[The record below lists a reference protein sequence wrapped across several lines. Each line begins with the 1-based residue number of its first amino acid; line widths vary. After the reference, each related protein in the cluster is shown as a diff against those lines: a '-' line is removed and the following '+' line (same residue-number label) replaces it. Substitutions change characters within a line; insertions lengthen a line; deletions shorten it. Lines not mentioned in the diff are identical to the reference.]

1 MGQLVFLV
9 GKSGMGKSTSL
20 RNLNPEETVIINTDQ
35 KALPFKQFSLKY
47 NEEKRNYRK
56 TSDVNIVIATLKK
69 VNDLSNVKTVIIDT
83 WSRIMTDAIMNPSF
97 RAEKGF
103 DKWSK
108 MAAAQYDLINFI
120 NDSMRE
126 DIIVY
131 LMAHPETHYDDAGF
145 SSERIGVQGKMLERF
160 VPESF
165 SSIVLYAEI
174 IKTPGQPNRHVF
186 RTVSSGSDT
195 CKTPLE
201 MFEDTN
207 IDNDLVLVNQ
217 AIREYYGIN

>member
-1 MGQLVFLV
+1 MAQLVFLV
-9 GKSGMGKSTSL
+9 GRSGMGKSTSL

-35 KALPFKQFSLKY
+35 KALPFRQFNQKY

-56 TSDVNIVIATLKK
+56 TSDVNTVISTLMK
-69 VNDLSNVKTVIIDT
+69 VNKNENVKTVIIDT
-83 WSRIMTDAIMNPSF
+83 WSRIMTDAIMSQSF
-97 RAEKGF
+97 RSEKGF

-108 MAAAQYDLINFI
+108 MAASQYDLINI
-120 NDSMRE
+120 VNDSMRD

-131 LMAHPETHYDDAGF
+131 LFAHPETHYDEAGF
-145 SSERIGVQGKMLERF
+145 ASERIGVQGKMLERF

-174 IKTPGQPNRHVF
+174 IKQPGQPNRHVF

-201 MFEDTN
+201 MFEDSEVE
-207 IDNDLVLVNQ
+207 NDLVLVNQ
-217 AIREYYGIN
+217 AIREYYSI

>member
-1 MGQLVFLV
+1 MAQLVFLV
-9 GKSGMGKSTSL
+9 GRSGMGKSTSL

-35 KALPFKQFSLKY
+35 KALPFRQFNQKY

-56 TSDVNIVIATLKK
+56 TSDVNTVISTLMK
-69 VNDLSNVKTVIIDT
+69 VNKSENVKTVIIDT
-83 WSRIMTDAIMNPSF
+83 WSRIMTDAIMSQSF
-97 RAEKGF
+97 RSEKGF

-108 MAAAQYDLINFI
+108 MAASQYDLINII
-120 NDSMRE
+120 NDSMRD

-131 LMAHPETHYDDAGF
+131 LFAHPETHYDEAGF
-145 SSERIGVQGKMLERF
+145 ASERIGVQGKMLERF

-174 IKTPGQPNRHVF
+174 IKHPGQPNRHVF

-201 MFEDTN
+201 MFEDSEVE
-207 IDNDLVLVNQ
+207 NDLVLVNQ
-217 AIREYYGIN
+217 AIREYYSI

>member
-9 GKSGMGKSTSL
+9 GKSGSGKSTSL
-20 RNLNPEETVIINTDQ
+20 RNLNSDETVIINTDQ
-35 KALPFKQFSLKY
+35 KALPFKNFRLNYSK
-47 NEEKRNYRK
+47 EKRNYRK
-56 TSDVNIVIATLKK
+56 TSDVSIVLATLKK
-69 VNDLSNVKTVIIDT
+69 VNELPNVKTVVVDT

-120 NDSMRE
+120 NDGMRE

-131 LMAHPETHYDDAGF
+131 LIAHPETHYDDSGF
-145 SSERIGVQGKMLERF
+145 SSERIGVQGKMLEKF

-165 SSIVLYAEI
+165 STIVLYAEI
-174 IKTPGQPNRHVF
+174 VKTPGQPNKHVF
-186 RTVSSGSDT
+186 RTVSSGNDT

-201 MFEDTN
+201 MFEEN
-207 IDNDLVLVNQ
+207 EVENDLIAINET
-217 AIREYYGIN
+217 IREYYSI

>member
-1 MGQLVFLV
+1 MAQLVFLV

-20 RNLNPEETVIINTDQ
+20 RNLNHDETVIINTDQ
-35 KALPFKQFSLKY
+35 KALPFKNFSAKY
-47 NEEKRNYRK
+47 SEEKRNYRK
-56 TSDVNIVIATLKK
+56 TSDINIVISTLQK
-69 VNDLSNVKTVIIDT
+69 VNTLPHVKTVIVDT
-83 WSRIMTDAIMNPSF
+83 WSRIMTDTVMSQSF

-108 MAAAQYDLINFI
+108 MAAAQYDLINTI
-120 NDSMRE
+120 NDVMRD

-131 LMAHPETHYDDAGF
+131 LLAHPETHYDDAGF

-165 SSIVLYAEI
+165 STIVLYAEI
-174 IKTPGQPNRHVF
+174 VKTPGQPNRHVF
-186 RTVSSGSDT
+186 RTVSSGNDT

-201 MFEDTN
+201 MFEETL
-207 IDNDLVLVNQ
+207 IDNDLVNVNNTS
-217 AIREYYGIN
+217 REYYSI

>member
-1 MGQLVFLV
+1 MAQLVFLV

-20 RNLNPEETVIINTDQ
+20 RHLNPDETVIINTDQ
-35 KALPFKQFSLKY
+35 KALPFKQFNLKY
-47 NEEKRNYRK
+47 NEDKRNYRK

-69 VNDLSNVKTVIIDT
+69 VNELQNVKTIIIDT
-83 WSRIMTDAIMNPSF
+83 WSRIMTDAIMSPSF

-103 DKWSK
+103 DKWTK
-108 MAAAQYDLINFI
+108 MASAQYDLINFI

-131 LMAHPETHYDDAGF
+131 LFAHPESHYDEGGF
-145 SSERIGVQGKMLERF
+145 ATERIGVQGKMLERF

-165 SSIVLYAEI
+165 STIVLYAEI
-174 IKTPGQPNRHVF
+174 IKQPGQPNKHVF

-201 MFEDTN
+201 MFEEN
-207 IDNDLVLVNQ
+207 AIDNDLTIVNQ
-217 AIREYYGIN
+217 AIREYYSI

>member
-1 MGQLVFLV
+1 MAQLIYLV

-20 RNLNPEETVIINTDQ
+20 RNLNPDETVIINTDQ
-35 KALPFKQFSLKY
+35 KALPFKDFSSKY
-47 NEEKRNYRK
+47 SEEKRNYRK
-56 TSDVNIVIATLKK
+56 TSDINIVISTLQK
-69 VNDLSNVKTVIIDT
+69 VNTLPNVKTVVIDT
-83 WSRIMTDAIMNPSF
+83 WSRIMTDTVMSQSF

-108 MAAAQYDLINFI
+108 MAAAQYDLINTV
-120 NDSMRE
+120 NDVMRD

-131 LMAHPETHYDDAGF
+131 LIAHPETHYDDSGF

-165 SSIVLYAEI
+165 STIVLYSEI
-174 IKTPGQPNRHVF
+174 VKTPGQPNRHVF
-186 RTVSSGSDT
+186 RTVSSGNDT

-201 MFEDTN
+201 MFEEDL
-207 IDNDLVLVNQ
+207 IDNDLVNVNNT
-217 AIREYYGIN
+217 IREYYSI

>member
-9 GKSGMGKSTSL
+9 GKSGSGKSTSL

-35 KALPFKQFSLKY
+35 KALPFKNFRLNYS
-47 NEEKRNYRK
+47 EEKRNYRK
-56 TSDVNIVIATLKK
+56 TSDVNIVLATLKK
-69 VNDLSNVKTVIIDT
+69 ENELSNVKTVIVDT
-83 WSRIMTDAIMNPSF
+83 WSRIMTDAIMNPGF

-120 NDSMRE
+120 NDSMR
-126 DIIVY
+126 DDVIVY
-131 LMAHPETHYDDAGF
+131 LIAHPEIHYDEAGF
-145 SSERIGVQGKMLERF
+145 ASERIGVQGKMLERF

-165 SSIVLYAEI
+165 STIVLYAEI

-186 RTVSSGSDT
+186 RTVSSGNDT

-201 MFEDTN
+201 MFEEGEV
-207 IDNDLVLVNQ
+207 DNDLTKINEI
-217 AIREYYGIN
+217 IRDYYSI

>member
-1 MGQLVFLV
+1 MAQLVFLV

-35 KALPFKQFSLKY
+35 KALPFKNFSAKY
-47 NEEKRNYRK
+47 SEEKRNYRK
-56 TSDVNIVIATLKK
+56 TSDINIVISTLQK
-69 VNDLSNVKTVIIDT
+69 VNTLPHVKTVIVDT
-83 WSRIMTDAIMNPSF
+83 WSRIMTDTVMSQSF

-108 MAAAQYDLINFI
+108 MAAAQYDLINTV
-120 NDSMRE
+120 NDVMRD

-131 LMAHPETHYDDAGF
+131 LIAHPETHYDDAGF

-165 SSIVLYAEI
+165 STIVLYAEI
-174 IKTPGQPNRHVF
+174 VKTPGQPNRHVF
-186 RTVSSGSDT
+186 RTVSSGNDT

-201 MFEDTN
+201 MFEEN
-207 IDNDLVLVNQ
+207 LIDNDLVEVNNT
-217 AIREYYGIN
+217 IREYYSI

>member
-1 MGQLVFLV
+1 MAQLVFLV

-20 RNLNPEETVIINTDQ
+20 RNLNPDETVIINTDQ
-35 KALPFKQFSLKY
+35 KALPFKNFSAKY
-47 NEEKRNYRK
+47 SEEKRNYRK
-56 TSDVNIVIATLKK
+56 TSDINIVISTLQK
-69 VNDLSNVKTVIIDT
+69 VNTLPNVKTVVIDT
-83 WSRIMTDAIMNPSF
+83 WSRIMTDTVMSQSF

-108 MAAAQYDLINFI
+108 MAAAQYDLINTV
-120 NDSMRE
+120 NDVMRD

-131 LMAHPETHYDDAGF
+131 LIAHPETHYDDSGF

-165 SSIVLYAEI
+165 STIVLYSEI
-174 IKTPGQPNRHVF
+174 VKTPGQPNRHVF
-186 RTVSSGSDT
+186 RTVSSGNDT

-201 MFEDTN
+201 MFEEDL
-207 IDNDLVLVNQ
+207 IDNNLVDVNNT
-217 AIREYYGIN
+217 IREYYSI

>member
-1 MGQLVFLV
+1 MAQLVFLV

-20 RNLNPEETVIINTDQ
+20 RNLNPDETLIINTDQ
-35 KALPFKQFSLKY
+35 KALPFKQFNLKY
-47 NEEKRNYRK
+47 NEQKRNYRK
-56 TSDVNIVIATLKK
+56 TSDVSIVIATLKK
-69 VNDLSNVKTVIIDT
+69 ANDIPQVKTVVIDT
-83 WSRIMTDAIMNPSF
+83 WSRIMTDAIMSPSF

-103 DKWSK
+103 DKWTK
-108 MAAAQYDLINFI
+108 MASAQYDLINFI

-131 LMAHPETHYDDAGF
+131 LFAHPESHYDESGF

-165 SSIVLYAEI
+165 STIVLYAEI
-174 IKTPGQPNRHVF
+174 IKQPGQPNKHVF
-186 RTVSSGSDT
+186 RTVSSGNDT

-201 MFEDTN
+201 MFEEDK
-207 IDNDLVLVNQ
+207 IDNDLTIVNG
-217 AIREYYGIN
+217 AIREYYSI

>member
-1 MGQLVFLV
+1 MAQLVFLV

-20 RNLNPEETVIINTDQ
+20 RNLNHDETVIINTDQ
-35 KALPFKQFSLKY
+35 KALPFKNFSARY
-47 NEEKRNYRK
+47 SEEKRNYRK
-56 TSDVNIVIATLKK
+56 TSDINIVISTLQK
-69 VNDLSNVKTVIIDT
+69 VNTLPHVKTVIVDT
-83 WSRIMTDAIMNPSF
+83 WSRIMTDTVMSQSF

-108 MAAAQYDLINFI
+108 MAAAQYDLINTI
-120 NDSMRE
+120 NDVMRD

-131 LMAHPETHYDDAGF
+131 LLAHPETHYDDAGF

-165 SSIVLYAEI
+165 STIVLYAEI
-174 IKTPGQPNRHVF
+174 VKTPGQPNRHVF
-186 RTVSSGSDT
+186 RTVSSGNDT

-201 MFEDTN
+201 MFEESL
-207 IDNDLVLVNQ
+207 IDNDLVEVNNT
-217 AIREYYGIN
+217 IREYYSI

>member
-9 GKSGMGKSTSL
+9 GKSGSGKSTSL
-20 RNLNPEETVIINTDQ
+20 RNLNSDETVIINTDQ
-35 KALPFKQFSLKY
+35 KALPFKNFRLNYS
-47 NEEKRNYRK
+47 EEKRNYRK
-56 TSDVNIVIATLKK
+56 TSDVSIVLATLKK
-69 VNDLSNVKTVIIDT
+69 VNELPNVKTVIVDT

-103 DKWSK
+103 DKWGK

-131 LMAHPETHYDDAGF
+131 LIAHPETHYDDSGF
-145 SSERIGVQGKMLERF
+145 SSERIGVQGKMLEKF

-165 SSIVLYAEI
+165 STIVLYAEI
-174 IKTPGQPNRHVF
+174 VKTPGQPNKHVF
-186 RTVSSGSDT
+186 RTVSSGNDT

-201 MFEDTN
+201 MFEEN
-207 IDNDLVLVNQ
+207 EVENDLIAINET
-217 AIREYYGIN
+217 IREYYSI

>member
-1 MGQLVFLV
+1 MAQLVFLV

-35 KALPFKQFSLKY
+35 KALPFKQFNLKY
-47 NEEKRNYRK
+47 NEDKKNYKK
-56 TSDVNIVIATLKK
+56 TSDAVEVYKVLNK
-69 VNDLSNVKTVIIDT
+69 VNSMENVKTVVIDT
-83 WSRIMTDAIMNPSF
+83 WSRIMTDAIMSQSF

-108 MAAAQYDLINFI
+108 MAANQYDLINYI
-120 NDSMRE
+120 NDGMRD

-131 LMAHPETHYDDAGF
+131 LMAHPEIHFDENGF
-145 SSERIGVQGKMLERF
+145 STERIGVQGKMLERF

-165 SSIVLYAEI
+165 STIVLYAEI
-174 IKTPGQPNRHVF
+174 IKQPGQTNKHVF

-201 MFEDTN
+201 MFEADS
-207 IDNDLVLVNQ
+207 IENDLVLVNQ
-217 AIREYYGIN
+217 RIREYYSI

>member
-9 GKSGMGKSTSL
+9 GKSGSGKSTSL

-35 KALPFKQFSLKY
+35 KALPFKNFRLNYS
-47 NEEKRNYRK
+47 EEKRNYRK
-56 TSDVNIVIATLKK
+56 TSDVNIVLATLKK
-69 VNDLSNVKTVIIDT
+69 VNELSNVKTVIVDT
-83 WSRIMTDAIMNPSF
+83 WSRIMTDAIMNPGF

-120 NDSMRE
+120 NDSMR
-126 DIIVY
+126 DDVIVY
-131 LMAHPETHYDDAGF
+131 LIAHPEIHYDEAGF
-145 SSERIGVQGKMLERF
+145 ASERIGVQGKMLERF

-165 SSIVLYAEI
+165 STIVLYAEI

-186 RTVSSGSDT
+186 RTVSSGNDT

-201 MFEDTN
+201 MFEEGEV
-207 IDNDLVLVNQ
+207 DNDLTK
-217 AIREYYGIN
+217 INATTLTTPH

>member
-1 MGQLVFLV
+1 MAQLVFLV
-9 GKSGMGKSTSL
+9 GRSGMGKSTSL

-35 KALPFKQFSLKY
+35 KALPFRQFNQKY

-56 TSDVNIVIATLKK
+56 TSDVSVVVSTLMK
-69 VNDLSNVKTVIIDT
+69 VNKNENVKTVIIDT
-83 WSRIMTDAIMNPSF
+83 WSRIMTDAIMSQSF
-97 RAEKGF
+97 RSEKGF

-108 MAAAQYDLINFI
+108 MAASQYDLINI
-120 NDSMRE
+120 VNDSMRD

-131 LMAHPETHYDDAGF
+131 LFAHPETHYDEAGF
-145 SSERIGVQGKMLERF
+145 ASERIGVQGKMLERF

-174 IKTPGQPNRHVF
+174 IKQPGQPNRHVF

-201 MFEDTN
+201 MFEDSEVE
-207 IDNDLVLVNQ
+207 NDLVLVNQ
-217 AIREYYGIN
+217 AIREYYSI

>member
-9 GKSGMGKSTSL
+9 GKSGSGKSTSL

-35 KALPFKQFSLKY
+35 KALPFKAFRLNYS
-47 NEEKRNYRK
+47 EEKRNYRK
-56 TSDVNIVIATLKK
+56 TSDVNIVLATLKK
-69 VNDLSNVKTVIIDT
+69 VNELDNVKTVIIDT
-83 WSRIMTDAIMNPSF
+83 WSRIMTDAIMNPAF

-131 LMAHPETHYDDAGF
+131 LIAHPETHYDEAGF
-145 SSERIGVQGKMLERF
+145 ASERIGVQGKMLERF

-165 SSIVLYAEI
+165 STIVLYAEI
-174 IKTPGQPNRHVF
+174 VKTPGQPNRHVF
-186 RTVSSGSDT
+186 RTVSSGNDT
-195 CKTPLE
+195 CKTPLD
-201 MFEDTN
+201 MFEEN
-207 IDNDLVLVNQ
+207 EIDNDLVKINET
-217 AIREYYGIN
+217 IRDYYSI

>member
-1 MGQLVFLV
+1 MAQLVFLV

-20 RNLNPEETVIINTDQ
+20 RNLNPDETVIINTDQ
-35 KALPFKQFSLKY
+35 KALPFKNFSAKY
-47 NEEKRNYRK
+47 SEEKRNYRK
-56 TSDVNIVIATLKK
+56 TSDINIVISTLQK
-69 VNDLSNVKTVIIDT
+69 VNTLPNVKTVVIDT
-83 WSRIMTDAIMNPSF
+83 WSRIMTDTVMSQSF

-108 MAAAQYDLINFI
+108 MAAAQYDLINTV
-120 NDSMRE
+120 NDVMRD

-131 LMAHPETHYDDAGF
+131 LIAHPETHYDDSGF

-165 SSIVLYAEI
+165 STIVLYSEI
-174 IKTPGQPNRHVF
+174 VKTPGQPNRHVF
-186 RTVSSGSDT
+186 RTVSSGNDT

-201 MFEDTN
+201 MFEEDL
-207 IDNDLVLVNQ
+207 IDNDLVDVNNK
-217 AIREYYGIN
+217 IREYYSI

>member
-20 RNLNPEETVIINTDQ
+20 RNLNPDETVIINTDQ
-35 KALPFKQFSLKY
+35 KALPFKQFNLKY
-47 NEEKRNYRK
+47 NEEKRNYKK
-56 TSDVNIVIATLKK
+56 TSNVIEVLKTLIK
-69 VNDLSNVKTVIIDT
+69 VNDNAKVKTVIIDT

-103 DKWSK
+103 DKWGK
-108 MAAAQYDLINFI
+108 FAAAQYDLINFI

-131 LMAHPETHYDDAGF
+131 LFAHPETHYDEAGF
-145 SSERIGVQGKMLERF
+145 GSERIGVQGKMLERF

-165 SSIVLYAEI
+165 STMVLYAEI

-201 MFEDTN
+201 MFEDSA
-207 IDNDLVLVNQ
+207 IDNDLLAVNN
-217 AIREYYGIN
+217 AIREYYSI